1 MSKEYKSITGSI
13 MGSMSKARGAA
24 GLILVIGLPLFIV
37 LDVIF
42 YTLFVLVS
50 NKENKEEDTDNKTET
65 SNTEYSGTWGWYNKK
80 LAEDKEKNGQIDTN
94 APKDSKNY

>member
-42 YTLFVLVS
+42 YTLFVLFTV
-50 NKENKEEDTDNKTET
+50 NKENKEENTENKTEA
-65 SNTEYSGTWGWYNKK
+65 SNADFSGTWGWYNKK
-80 LAEDKEKNGQIDTN
+80 IAEDKEKNDQTGANIN
-94 APKDSKNY
+94 KDEKN